1 MFFVVVCPCGCPIGS
16 LWRRY
21 MLAKMLSFSKH
32 AEEMGALVARL
43 ERVFEKDFEQV
54 RDFLHTSQ
62 CHMRVF

>member
-1 MFFVVVCPCGCPIGS
+1 MFFVVVCSCGSPVGV

-21 MLAKMLSFSKH
+21 MLAKMLSFTKH
-32 AEEMGALVARL
+32 TEEMAGLL
-43 ERVFEKDFEQV
+43 EAIEKVYKGEFERV

>member
-1 MFFVVVCPCGCPIGS
+1 
-16 LWRRY
+16 